1 MFIEPE
7 ILVSYVFNISGNGTI
22 YLLVVLRALA
32 EGRIGWAFWPP
43 DATLDEIA
51 SVASGEGVGIWI
63 PRGDMDDGCEPE
75 PESEEEEVDDN
86 GNEND
91 KATGS
96 EDSELD
102 GDVESDGG
110 RKVAGIGRYD
120 ALARNESDEEQDESD
135 D

>member
-7 ILVSYVFNISGNGTI
+7 IPVSHALISENNTN
-22 YLLVVLRALA
+22 YQLTVLRALA

-43 DATLDEIA
+43 DSTLDEIT

-63 PRGDMDDGCEPE
+63 PRGDMDDSSEQE

-86 GNEND
+86 RSED
-91 KATGS
+91 DQHSTGS

-110 RKVAGIGRYD
+110 RKVAVGMFD
-120 ALARNESDEEQDESD
+120 ALAIIESDEEQDESD
-135 D
+135 G